1 MHIASIADWRLRMT
15 APRQAIPSLPP
26 TPEEAEAARSSSRL
40 LAACLGD
47 GGTRRIKVIDGDEII
62 DVPVTALRM
71 LVEILAN
78 MAEGKAVNIIPV
90 KAELTTQQAADFL
103 HVSRPYLVSLLEAGE
118 IEFHKT
124 GTHRRIY
131 ASDLLAYRQKR
142 DAQSKG
148 ALDELAAQAQELGL
162 GY

>member
-1 MHIASIADWRLRMT
+1 MNVVRIDRWRAPMT
-15 APRQAIPSLPP
+15 VPRQDIPSLPP
-26 TPEEAEAARSSSRL
+26 TPEEAEAARASGRL
-40 LAACLGD
+40 LAAYLGD
-47 GGTRRIKVIDGDEII
+47 GGNGRIKVIDGDATI
-62 DVPVTALRM
+62 DVPVSALRM

-78 MAEGKAVNIIPV
+78 MAEGKAVSIIPV

-103 HVSRPYLVSLLEAGE
+103 NVSRPHLVSLLEAGD
-118 IEFHKT
+118 IAFHKT

-131 ASDLLAYRQKR
+131 ASDLLAYRHKR
-142 DAQSKG
+142 DAASRN

>member
-1 MHIASIADWRLRMT
+1 MQVISIVDRRASMT
-15 APRQAIPSLPP
+15 ARRHAATPLPP

-40 LAACLGD
+40 LAAYLGD
-47 GGTRRIKVIDGDEII
+47 GGTRRIKVIDGDANI
-62 DVPVTALRM
+62 DVPVSALRM

-78 MAEGKAVNIIPV
+78 MAEGKAVSIIPV

-103 HVSRPYLVSLLEAGE
+103 NVSRPHLVSLLEAKV

-142 DAQSKG
+142 DAQSRS
-148 ALDELAAQAQELGL
+148 ALDELAEQAQELGF

>member
-1 MHIASIADWRLRMT
+1 MT
-15 APRQAIPSLPP
+15 ALRQGIPSLPP
-26 TPEEAEAARSSSRL
+26 TPEEAEAARSSGRL
-40 LAACLGD
+40 LAAYLGE
-47 GGTRRIKVIDGDEII
+47 GGSGRIMVIDGDGTI
-62 DVPVTALRM
+62 DVPVSALRM

-103 HVSRPYLVSLLEAGE
+103 NVSRPHLVSLLEAGA
-118 IEFHKT
+118 IDFHKT

-131 ASDLLAYRQKR
+131 ASDLLAYHQQR
-142 DAQSKG
+142 DAQSRS

>member
-1 MHIASIADWRLRMT
+1 MQVISIVDRRASMT
-15 APRQAIPSLPP
+15 ARRHTTAPLPP
-26 TPEEAEAARSSSRL
+26 TLEEAEAARSSGRL
-40 LAACLGD
+40 LAAYLGD
-47 GGTRRIKVIDGDEII
+47 GGTRRIKIIDGDANI
-62 DVPVTALRM
+62 DVPVSALRM

-78 MAEGKAVNIIPV
+78 MAEGKAVSIIPV

-103 HVSRPYLVSLLEAGE
+103 NVSRPHLVSLLEAGD
-118 IEFHKT
+118 IAFHKT

-131 ASDLLAYRQKR
+131 ASDLLAYRHKR
-142 DAQSKG
+142 DAASRN